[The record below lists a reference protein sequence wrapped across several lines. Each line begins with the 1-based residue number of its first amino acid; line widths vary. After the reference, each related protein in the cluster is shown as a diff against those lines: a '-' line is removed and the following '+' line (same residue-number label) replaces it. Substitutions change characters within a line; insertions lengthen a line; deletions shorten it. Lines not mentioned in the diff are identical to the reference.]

1 MRPAKLEG
9 RVEVGGAVVVPG
21 LEVYKCHFMEF
32 GLSLAFFLVVWLTGV
47 CVLPKMYENP
57 SD

>member
-9 RVEVGGAVVVPG
+9 RVEVGGAVLVPG

-32 GLSLAFFLVVWLTGV
+32 GLSLAFFLVV
-47 CVLPKMYENP
+47 
-57 SD
+57 